1 MCKHNA
7 ILIQIPNK
15 AHPTHPLLASLR
27 TITLTTECVSSLP
40 TVSKFIFAILFH
52 IPPILLCIAEC
63 GTIPTVTGLTMPL
76 WANLRRLTKLHLR
89 DGNYFGSCW
98 AMGKKFQE
106 TALLQN
112 QPQAVGWLTA
122 SNTLSPSQ
130 VHFNPSRR
138 LNPHTIWH
146 SKRVSWNVR

>member
-1 MCKHNA
+1 MNVVPDETESHSHNPCA
-7 ILIQIPNK
+7 SITPSLMLLIQIPNK

-63 GTIPTVTGLTMPL
+63 GTIPTVTGLPMPL

-89 DGNYFGSCW
+89 NGSSIQYLRECTCSSTNPEKSEVGLW
-98 AMGKKFQE
+98 LCLIVVGKE
-106 TALLQN
+106 EEGTAQ
-112 QPQAVGWLTA
+112 
-122 SNTLSPSQ
+122 
-130 VHFNPSRR
+130 
-138 LNPHTIWH
+138 
-146 SKRVSWNVR
+146 K